1 CGVSSLRSRSSW
13 LDPTP
18 NCSPPKPPY
27 NWGLVRPPNQPWPL
41 LVAGT
46 ITRDD
51 VRTPMGVNTDGLGG
65 SATYFTLAARL
76 FAPVSVVGTAGPDFM
91 QAFEEAMRGTGADL
105 RSVVPSA
112 LPTYRWHAEHDY
124 ETGTTRNERSDQG
137 AYRGFTPV
145 LTADQRKARIV
156 FLGSMEPRHQ
166 MRVLEQLEAP
176 WLVAGDTMKLYIREE
191 PAALEPVLQRL
202 DYLFLNAS
210 EAMALAKVDTIEE
223 ASEQLRHR
231 FTLRGLVIKEGPK
244 GATLY
249 RHGDEIHLPALPV
262 DPPTDPTVGGAAIT
276 AGGQLKARFVI
287 HAASMRLGGS
297 TSAESLRRSTRR
309 SLELAS
315 ERRLRSMAFPA
326 VGTGIAHFPLDDC
339 ARIMIEEVVRHAAHD
354 TSLNDVRFVLFG
366 D

>member
-18 NCSPPKPPY
+18 NCSRSKTSVESGAVTP
-27 NWGLVRPPNQPWPL
+27 LHQPWPL

-65 SATYFTLAARL
+65 SGNYFTMAARL

-91 QAFEEAMRGTGADL
+91 PAFQTALRGTGADL
-105 RSVVPSA
+105 RSVALSA
-112 LPTYRWHAEHDY
+112 LPTYRWFAEHDY

-145 LTADQRKARIV
+145 LTADQRKAKIV

-166 MRVLEQLEAP
+166 LRVLEQLEDP
-176 WLVAGDTMKLYIREE
+176 WLVAGDTMKLYIREQPE
-191 PAALEPVLQRL
+191 ALEPVLQRL

-210 EAMALAKVDTIEE
+210 EAMALAKVETIEE
-223 ASEQLRHR
+223 ASEELRHR

-249 RHGDEIHLPALPV
+249 RHGDDIHLPALPV
-262 DPPTDPTVGGAAIT
+262 DPPTDPTGAGDAVAAGFLGCLAAQQVETDESVRLALGYAMVMASFAIQHFSVKGLQPIT
-276 AGGQLKARFVI
+276 RDDVEARMV
-287 HAASMRLGGS
+287 
-297 TSAESLRRSTRR
+297 
-309 SLELAS
+309 
-315 ERRLRSMAFPA
+315 SMAWQVQP
-326 VGTGIAHFPLDDC
+326 TG
-339 ARIMIEEVVRHAAHD
+339 
-354 TSLNDVRFVLFG
+354 
-366 D
+366 

>member
-1 CGVSSLRSRSSW
+1 MRSIPKKRGCSPIRSRCAVSSPPSRASSP
-13 LDPTP
+13 DPTP
-18 NCSPPKPPY
+18 NCSRSKTSVELGAVTP
-27 NWGLVRPPNQPWPL
+27 LHQPWPL

-91 QAFEEAMRGTGADL
+91 HAFQAAMKGTGADL
-105 RSVVPSA
+105 RSTVISE
-112 LPTYRWHAEHDY
+112 LPTYRWFAENDY

-145 LTADQRKARIV
+145 LTADQRKAKIV

-166 MRVLEQLEAP
+166 MRVLEQLDAP
-176 WLVAGDTMKLYIREE
+176 WLVAGDTMKLYIREQPE
-191 PAALEPVLQRL
+191 ALEPVLQRL

-210 EAMALAKVDTIEE
+210 EAMALAKVETIEE

-249 RHGDEIHLPALPV
+249 RHGEDIHL
-262 DPPTDPTVGGAAIT
+262 
-276 AGGQLKARFVI
+276 
-287 HAASMRLGGS
+287 
-297 TSAESLRRSTRR
+297 
-309 SLELAS
+309 
-315 ERRLRSMAFPA
+315 
-326 VGTGIAHFPLDDC
+326 
-339 ARIMIEEVVRHAAHD
+339 
-354 TSLNDVRFVLFG
+354 
-366 D
+366 